1 MISDP
6 LKYEAVNLYSVDVAM
21 VQGKGKLRCIIVILL
36 ASIMEGERSVS
47 GVKGDC
53 KGVVILLVHG
63 VWAEKDRKVVWI
75 VKMISSM
82 RTILEIGKLLEWE
95 NFSQSYGKIG

>member
-6 LKYEAVNLYSVDVAM
+6 LKYEAVNLYSVDIAM

-63 VWAEKDRKVVWI
+63 VWAEKDKKLVWI
-75 VKMISSM
+75 VKND
-82 RTILEIGKLLEWE
+82 KLNE
-95 NFSQSYGKIG
+95 NNP